1 LADGIKSKGWTTTF
15 FGPPQAGA
23 DVLGLLDVARWNA
36 GRVLTRP
43 HWSQVV
49 EVNSNAEFETLLAA
63 NCIVLL
69 AFTTRWCS
77 RCMSLTTEFDAA
89 SHMLTHADSLVAL
102 GSIDVDDPSNRLMTQ
117 RFGVLSFP
125 VGKIFFRGRF
135 VADFMGGTT
144 ALEIVAEMLSLRAEL
159 LSAEHQ
165 AQGAIV

>member
-1 LADGIKSKGWTTTF
+1 
-15 FGPPQAGA
+15 
-23 DVLGLLDVARWNA
+23 
-36 GRVLTRP
+36 
-43 HWSQVV
+43 
-49 EVNSNAEFETLLAA
+49 
-63 NCIVLL
+63 
-69 AFTTRWCS
+69 
-77 RCMSLTTEFDAA
+77 MSLTTEFDAA